1 MATNK
6 LGTLVYDLVADT
18 QGFQKGLVKGGRQ
31 LTALKKLFLESRTP
45 VEAFGIQLQGMHRMI
60 MDGAKPI
67 NMFSRSIADLALKT
81 KGGGREAR
89 NFVQSLRDQASQM
102 IANVGQYRVLS
113 QADRTRVDRL
123 RAVANAIEREVN
135 IQRQSAAEKLKNK
148 RALEQETAAAKEA
161 DAEQKRLSQE
171 REKQI
176 AIERRQ
182 AEQRIAYQQKI
193 DRLRQQSRARAKSEG
208 IRQAE
213 QQEAS
218 RLAMVRS
225 ELQKTISPQQRLVSL
240 AAAARAAYA
249 AGNITQKELLSIQK
263 RITEQL
269 RELNPELRKEA
280 EHRQK
285 LAEAT
290 AKQAREQERLN
301 AERRKQAQSI
311 RDRQDPRRALAREMT
326 DIRALGAAGMLSP
339 KEVAAEQKRI
349 LQAMNQLNP
358 AYREQQERLARVQRG
373 LQNLITPQ
381 AKVRTQM
388 RELVREYRAGN
399 VSYNDTVKR
408 LQQLKKEHRELSPQI
423 NQSTSAL
430 KRFGAQMFSQVTAL
444 AQQISAIS
452 LAYTVFRQG
461 TQGIAGALELGR
473 SQKEFEIFTGS
484 AETSMALMSGIR
496 NLAAE
501 TPLTMGVTTQSAR
514 TLLQYGTAADRV
526 LEVTRQLGDISGGA
540 TERMQRL
547 ALAMGQITANGRL
560 QGQELRQLVEAG
572 FNPLQ
577 VLSKELN
584 VSMMELRIRMAE
596 GSISAEDIAHALKL
610 ATSEG
615 GRFADALQ
623 RIGDETAFGGI
634 QKLRGEY
641 EKLRDEA
648 YGPTTELLAM
658 GARALTSAIRAGRKA
673 VRFFAKGMDEESRDR
688 QTKLIA
694 SEAFFG
700 LLTGNTDLLGNALSL
715 LTFNMIEVE
724 RRAIEMEQAQIEA
737 SEGTEVAYN
746 RVNEQVT
753 QRIAALRKE
762 REEIELGADQ
772 AELNLY
778 RRQGATDEFIDQ
790 LRQELELTKKIREED
805 EKRAEV
811 ARKAKKIIEERDK
824 NKEWW
829 KDWFRARRNQ
839 PEMLKTAKEFADLI
853 KTPFDRL
860 IEQLKELRGVAHIL
874 DEATMRAAE
883 QQLKDQFIKSQMEKE
898 RIGPA
903 AAATRGSVEEFRLL
917 QEMSG
922 QKDQDAERRHQ
933 EQLLENKLQN
943 ENLADASTK
952 LSNLPEE
959 IANRLETYFAT
970 SVA

>member
-18 QGFQKGLVKGGRQ
+18 EGFQKGLVKGGKQ

-45 VEAFGIQLQGMHRMI
+45 VEAFGIQLQGMHQMI

-193 DRLRQQSRARAKSEG
+193 DRLRQQSRARAKSES

-240 AAAARAAYA
+240 SAAARAEYA
-249 AGNITQKELLSIQK
+249 AGNITREQLIKLQRSIV
-263 RITEQL
+263 TQL
-269 RELNPELRKEA
+269 REINPEYIKQQEALARVNAELQKRA
-280 EHRQK
+280 EHEQRINNILNQRR
-285 LAEAT
+285 ER
-290 AKQAREQERLN
+290 AKQAGRQQAEAFEAERLGRVKSILEQTVTPQQRLTRLMADAREEMRLGN
-301 AERRKQAQSI
+301 ITRKEFLKVQGHIKKQFVELKNSMVPYGTIVEKTRGRLERFGEGMALQVG
-311 RDRQDPRRALAREMT
+311 ALA
-326 DIRALGAAGMLSP
+326 
-339 KEVAAEQKRI
+339 K
-349 LQAMNQLNP
+349 
-358 AYREQQERLARVQRG
+358 
-373 LQNLITPQ
+373 
-381 AKVRTQM
+381 
-388 RELVREYRAGN
+388 
-399 VSYNDTVKR
+399 
-408 LQQLKKEHRELSPQI
+408 
-423 NQSTSAL
+423 
-430 KRFGAQMFSQVTAL
+430 
-444 AQQISAIS
+444 QISAIS
-452 LAYTVFRQG
+452 AAYFAINQVRRG
-461 TQGIAGALELGR
+461 LSDALELGR
-473 SQKEFEIFTGS
+473 TIKEFEIFTGS
-484 AETSMALMSGIR
+484 LQTSQALMTGLR
-496 NLAAE
+496 TLAAE
-501 TPLTMGVTTQSAR
+501 TPLTMGASTQTVR
-514 TLLQYGTAADRV
+514 TLLQYGVSQQQV
-526 LEVTRQLGDISGGA
+526 LDITRRLGDVSGA
-540 TERMQRL
+540 STERIQRL

-560 QGQELRQLVEAG
+560 QGQELRQLVESG
-572 FNPLQ
+572 FNPLSFISQ
-577 VLSKELN
+577 QTGED
-584 VSMMELRIRMAE
+584 MMELRIRMAE
-596 GSISAEDIAHALKL
+596 GKVSIEEVNEALIA
-610 ATSEG
+610 ATTGS
-615 GRFADALQ
+615 GRFANQLK
-623 RIGDETAFGGI
+623 RIGEETPAG
-634 QKLRGEY
+634 QLLKLQGAI
-641 EKLRDEA
+641 EKLRTEA
-648 YGPTTELLAM
+648 FVPLSVVVGAFATQALEFIQGIRGIGRTVVMLQRSTSGVLRQFGKDIMLVADAFTFLDGSGAMTVLNFLLETIVEIEQAAADM
-658 GARALTSAIRAGRKA
+658 EKSMIDAAEGTGKSISEVDKSI
-673 VRFFAKGMDEESRDR
+673 EER
-688 QTKLIA
+688 IA
-694 SEAFFG
+694 S
-700 LLTGNTDLLGNALSL
+700 L
-715 LTFNMIEVE
+715 
-724 RRAIEMEQAQIEA
+724 RR
-737 SEGTEVAYN
+737 
-746 RVNEQVT
+746 
-753 QRIAALRKE
+753 E
-762 REEIELGADQ
+762 REELALGADEFMIMD
-772 AELNLY
+772 AI
-778 RRQGATDEFIDQ
+778 RQGASEKYIAK
-790 LRQELELTKKIREED
+790 LRQELELTRKVREED

-898 RIGPA
+898 RVGPA